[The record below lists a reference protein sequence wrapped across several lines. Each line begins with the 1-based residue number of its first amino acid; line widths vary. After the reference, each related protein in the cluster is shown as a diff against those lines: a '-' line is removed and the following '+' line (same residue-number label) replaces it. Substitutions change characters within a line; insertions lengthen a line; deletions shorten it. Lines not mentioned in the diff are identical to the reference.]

1 MTSFLR
7 TISVTRCRWLLCACC
22 ALTSLSALAHHS
34 AAIFDVQNKITLTGA
49 VREFQWTNPHSYIQ
63 LVVKDDQGKEL
74 EWSLEMGGLAY
85 LYNNGWR
92 PSTLKMGDE
101 VIVTVAPLRDG
112 SRGGMVLEVATAD
125 GRTLTGGQR

>member
-1 MTSFLR
+1 MAKLQRR
-7 TISVTRCRWLLCACC
+7 TLVGRCSWLLCVCC
-22 ALTSLSALAHHS
+22 ALISLSALAHHS
-34 AAIFDVQNKITLTGA
+34 GAIFDVEHKITLTGA

-63 LVVKDDQGKEL
+63 LLVKDSQGKEL

-112 SRGGMVLEVATAD
+112 SRGGIVLEVAMAD
-125 GRTLTGGQR
+125 GRTLTGSK

>member
-1 MTSFLR
+1 MPNFQRR
-7 TISVTRCRWLLCACC
+7 TLVRRCSWLLCACC
-22 ALTSLSALAHHS
+22 ALMSLSALAHHS
-34 AAIFDVQNKITLTGA
+34 AAIFDVEHKITLTGA

-63 LVVKDDQGKEL
+63 LLVKNGEGKEV

-112 SRGGMVLEVATAD
+112 ARGGMVLEVAMAD
-125 GRTLTGGQR
+125 GRTLTGSK